1 VPITFEQNHNL
12 YCTNNTMARI
22 STDEK
27 RGHVLQGGAGN
38 DYGNDD
44 DTLLIGKK
52 SPGVQRIEILSQHLT
67 LADRVFIFLSVF
79 LIAYA
84 YGLDGTLRYVYQV
97 SLDIL

>member
-1 VPITFEQNHNL
+1 
-12 YCTNNTMARI
+12 MARN

-27 RGHVLQGGAGN
+27 RDPVLENGASNG
-38 DYGNDD
+38 YASDD
-44 DTLLIGKK
+44 DALLLGKK

-67 LADRVFIFLSVF
+67 LADRIFIFIGVF

-97 SLDIL
+97 KRDVL